1 MPTASPDSASP
12 DSVAPLD
19 STAPLRPLAAPGRAS
34 SSAPPVGPAQVGPDA
49 PSKGRN
55 ARVGFS
61 SLVRA
66 FASSLVLDPVSEPE
80 PAPFVYTAA
89 IHTTADLVSSLV
101 GITELSREQGF
112 SRDPETNY
120 GNGGRNA
127 VYHAD
132 HRELPVSLS
141 VNCNPLRQT
150 VAIAVS
156 GPHGEETYRCFQE
169 LEQALF
175 GSC

>member
-1 MPTASPDSASP
+1 MASMPTASPDS
-12 DSVAPLD
+12 
-19 STAPLRPLAAPGRAS
+19 TAPPDTTELLRALAAPGETL
-34 SSAPPVGPAQVGPDA
+34 SSAPSVAPAQAGPKDS
-49 PSKGRN
+49 PTRGN
-55 ARVGFS
+55 ARVGLS

-80 PAPFVYTAA
+80 PAPSVYTAA

-101 GITELSREQGF
+101 GITELSRQQGF

-169 LEQALF
+169 LERVLF

>member
-1 MPTASPDSASP
+1 MLPVPMPPVPMLPVPTVSPDTAHSEHTSP
-12 DSVAPLD
+12 LTRAA
-19 STAPLRPLAAPGRAS
+19 TAPGSDS
-34 SSAPPVGPAQVGPDA
+34 SDSR
-49 PSKGRN
+49 S
-55 ARVGFS
+55 GFGT
-61 SLVRA
+61 LVRA
-66 FASSLVLDPVSEPE
+66 LASSLVLEPVSELE

-101 GITELSREQGF
+101 GITELSREHGF

-127 VYHAD
+127 TYHVD
-132 HRELPVSLS
+132 HWERPISLS

-156 GPHGEETYRCFQE
+156 GLDADETHRCFQDLE
-169 LEQALF
+169 LALF

>member
-1 MPTASPDSASP
+1 MPTASPDS
-12 DSVAPLD
+12 
-19 STAPLRPLAAPGRAS
+19 TAPPDTTELLRALAAPGETLS
-34 SSAPPVGPAQVGPDA
+34 SPPSVAPAQAGPKDS
-49 PSKGRN
+49 PTRGN
-55 ARVGFS
+55 ARVGLS

-80 PAPFVYTAA
+80 PAPSVYTAA

-101 GITELSREQGF
+101 GITELSRQQGF

-169 LEQALF
+169 LERVLF

>member
-1 MPTASPDSASP
+1 MPTASPDS
-12 DSVAPLD
+12 
-19 STAPLRPLAAPGRAS
+19 TAPPDTTESLRPLAAPGETL
-34 SSAPPVGPAQVGPDA
+34 SSAPSVVPAQVGPKA
-49 PSKGRN
+49 SSKRGN
-55 ARVGFS
+55 ARVGFG

-80 PAPFVYTAA
+80 PAPAVFTAA

-101 GITELSREQGF
+101 GITELSRQQGF

-156 GPHGEETYRCFQE
+156 GPHGEEAYRCFQE
-169 LEQALF
+169 LERALF

>member
-1 MPTASPDSASP
+1 
-12 DSVAPLD
+12 
-19 STAPLRPLAAPGRAS
+19 
-34 SSAPPVGPAQVGPDA
+34 
-49 PSKGRN
+49 
-55 ARVGFS
+55 
-61 SLVRA
+61 LVRA
-66 FASSLVLDPVSEPE
+66 LASSLVLEPVSEPE

-127 VYHAD
+127 TYHVD

-150 VAIAVS
+150 VALAVS
-156 GPHGEETYRCFQE
+156 GLDGEETHRCFQE
-169 LEQALF
+169 LELALF
-175 GSC
+175 GGC

>member
-1 MPTASPDSASP
+1 MPSMPTASSDSA
-12 DSVAPLD
+12 
-19 STAPLRPLAAPGRAS
+19 AAPHNAALPNRAS
-34 SSAPPVGPAQVGPDA
+34 ILASSDA
-49 PSKGRN
+49 PSQDHPE
-55 ARVGFS
+55 APAEATDSRVGLS

-66 FASSLVLDPVSEPE
+66 LASSLVLEPVSEPE
-80 PAPFVYTAA
+80 LAPFVYTAA

-101 GITELSREQGF
+101 GITELSREYGF

-127 VYHAD
+127 TYHVD
-132 HRELPVSLS
+132 HRESPVSLS

-156 GPHGEETYRCFQE
+156 GLDGEETHRCFQE
-169 LEQALF
+169 LELALF
-175 GSC
+175 GGC